1 MIAVIGGDGS
11 GKSTALAALQRWLG
25 SELDVD
31 LVHIG
36 KPTWSPATIAIR
48 AALKALG
55 ALTSGAARTLPIA
68 PTRVAATAV
77 ADLRP
82 LVWLLCTARD
92 RRRTYRA
99 ARRRVARGQIVLC
112 DRHPAPSLTGMEAPL
127 IARRADSRQDG
138 RLVHAMARLEESYHR
153 AIGAPDL
160 LAVLRVD
167 PEIAVKRKRNEPAA
181 YVRARSAEIW
191 RIDWNSTHA
200 HVVDANRPADAVA
213 AELKALVWS
222 TIAGGAHG
230 DHGRP

>member
-31 LVHIG
+31 VVHIG
-36 KPTWSPATIAIR
+36 KPTWSATTIAIR

-55 ALTSGAARTLPIA
+55 ALSSGVARTLPIA
-68 PTRVAATAV
+68 PTRAAAAAV

-112 DRHPAPSLTGMEAPL
+112 DRHPAPNLTGMEAPL
-127 IARRADSRQDG
+127 IARRANSRQDG
-138 RLVHAMARLEESYHR
+138 RLVQAMARLEESYHR

-167 PEIAVKRKRNEPAA
+167 PEIAVKRKRSEPAA
-181 YVRARSAEIW
+181 SVRARSAEIW
-191 RIDWNSTHA
+191 RIDWSSTHA
-200 HVVDANRPADAVA
+200 HVVDASRPADAVA

-222 TIAGGAHG
+222 MIAGGAHG
-230 DHGRP
+230 DHGQP